1 VEPLAGG
8 PVQPDVLPGSV
19 DRELVAAGRQL
30 PDQITQRLIKGVA
43 AGLGPQRPDQ
53 FLGQVVPVQEEAT
66 GMRIQK
72 QVPGQVQRQPVLVE
86 DTVQAFQIVA
96 DQKNTSATPRLRS
109 SVSAAIQN
117 FADAS

>member
-1 VEPLAGG
+1 
-8 PVQPDVLPGSV
+8 
-19 DRELVAAGRQL
+19 
-30 PDQITQRLIKGVA
+30 
-43 AGLGPQRPDQ
+43 
-53 FLGQVVPVQEEAT
+53 
-66 GMRIQK
+66 MRIQK